1 MKRVV
6 CKEEEK
12 RKRKGEIGMGRGW
25 RAKKRKGVRVSDTS
39 LVSGLFPGDA
49 ILEENGE
56 RVKYAQ
62 VEKVVEAITRV
73 PPGSTEISV
82 SQCIYHMMIVVRAT
96 LRVTILCRIEPEV
109 CEGQSSHLLCTHTY
123 ASKYTTE

>member
-56 RVKYAQ
+56 RVKYAR

-73 PPGSTEISV
+73 PPDSTEISV
-82 SQCIYHMMIVVRAT
+82 RLIYHYSLSV
-96 LRVTILCRIEPEV
+96 
-109 CEGQSSHLLCTHTY
+109 
-123 ASKYTTE
+123 YTT

>member
-39 LVSGLFPGDA
+39 LVSEGCFQVMLFW
-49 ILEENGE
+49 
-56 RVKYAQ
+56 R
-62 VEKVVEAITRV
+62 R
-73 PPGSTEISV
+73 
-82 SQCIYHMMIVVRAT
+82 MVR
-96 LRVTILCRIEPEV
+96 E
-109 CEGQSSHLLCTHTY
+109 
-123 ASKYTTE
+123 